1 MTLKLPIKFTNP
13 YSYGGMGLYD
23 LFPTPHAIA
32 PPHAES
38 RGTKRGQ
45 SRGTKRGQSRGT
57 KRGAMRMVVRRHAL
71 RLREPLQTSYGAVV
85 ERELLIVAIADEDG
99 VSGYGEAA
107 PLEAYDG
114 VSITRV
120 EAALERY
127 RPVVEGATG
136 MNGAEI
142 VDACRRVEDLPEAF
156 AAVDLAL
163 WDRAGRRMGRPIAA
177 LVTDTPALTVPVNAT
192 LSALDRA
199 SAALQAKL
207 AVEQD
212 FRCLKVKVG
221 VGDDAGRV
229 AAVRAVAGPHV
240 ALRID
245 ANGAWSVEQAVR
257 NIEALAPAGLEL
269 VEEPV
274 HGLANVREVRERVAT
289 RVAIDETAA
298 EHGALTAG
306 VADAVCLK
314 ISRCG
319 GISGLLAAA
328 ALVRASGAEV
338 YVASTFDGPLG
349 VAAGVH
355 AAAALA
361 SRGPLP
367 ACGLATLSMF
377 EGLAN
382 PLAPLHGEI
391 AVPAG
396 PGLGVEP
403 L

>member
-1 MTLKLPIKFTNP
+1 MK
-13 YSYGGMGLYD
+13 MD
-23 LFPTPHAIA
+23 
-32 PPHAES
+32 
-38 RGTKRGQ
+38 
-45 SRGTKRGQSRGT
+45 
-57 KRGAMRMVVRRHAL
+57 VRRHAL
-71 RLREPLQTSYGAVV
+71 RLREPLQSAYGAVA
-85 ERELLIVAIADEDG
+85 ERELLIVAIAGEDG

-114 VSITRV
+114 VSIARV

-127 RPVVEGATG
+127 RPVIESVGSGRRTGAGDGADTG
-136 MNGAEI
+136 NMNGSEI
-142 VDACRRVEDLPEAF
+142 VDACRRADDLPEAF
-156 AAVDLAL
+156 AAIDLAL
-163 WDRAGRRMGRPIAA
+163 WDRAGRRAGRPIAS
-177 LVTDTPALTVPVNAT
+177 LLTDTPAPAVPVNAT
-192 LSALDRA
+192 LSAVDRA
-199 SAALQAKL
+199 GAARQAKL

-229 AAVRAVAGPHV
+229 AAVRAVAGPHI
-240 ALRID
+240 ALRVD
-245 ANGAWSVEQAVR
+245 ANGAWDVEQAVR
-257 NIEALAPAGLEL
+257 SIEALAPAGLEL

-274 HGLANVREVRERVAT
+274 HGLAGVREVRDRVAT

-328 ALVRASGAEV
+328 TLVRASGAEV
-338 YVASTFDGPLG
+338 YVASTLDGPLG

-377 EGLAN
+377 EGLDEQ
-382 PLAPLHGEI
+382 LAPVQGEI
-391 AVPAG
+391 AVPRG

>member
-1 MTLKLPIKFTNP
+1 VKL
-13 YSYGGMGLYD
+13 
-23 LFPTPHAIA
+23 A
-32 PPHAES
+32 
-38 RGTKRGQ
+38 
-45 SRGTKRGQSRGT
+45 
-57 KRGAMRMVVRRHAL
+57 VRRHAL
-71 RLREPLQTSYGAVV
+71 WLRHPLQSSYGVV
-85 ERELLIVAIADEDG
+85 SERELLVVSLTDEDG
-99 VSGYGEAA
+99 VTGYGEAA
-107 PLEAYDG
+107 PLPAYDG
-114 VSITRV
+114 VSIERV

-127 RPVVEGATG
+127 RPIVERARE

-142 VDACRRVEDLPEAF
+142 VDACRRADDLPEAF
-156 AAVDLAL
+156 AAIDLAL
-163 WDRAGRRMGRPIAA
+163 WDRAGRRMGRSVAL
-177 LVTDTPALTVPVNAT
+177 LVTDTPASSVPVNAT
-192 LSALDRA
+192 LSTLDRA
-199 SAALQAKL
+199 GAAEQAAR
-207 AVEQD
+207 AVELGFD
-212 FRCLKVKVG
+212 CLKVKVG
-221 VGDDAGRV
+221 VGDDAGRL
-229 AAVRAVAGPHV
+229 AAVRAAAGPHA
-240 ALRID
+240 ALRVD

-257 NIEALAPAGLEL
+257 SIEALSPAGLEL

-274 HGLANVREVRERVAT
+274 HGLAGVREVRDRVAV

-338 YVASTFDGPLG
+338 YVASTLDGPLG

-361 SRGPLP
+361 SRGEGGHSIP
-367 ACGLATLSMF
+367 ACGLATLAMF
-377 EGLAN
+377 DGLAD
-382 PLAPLHGEI
+382 PLAPVHGEI
-391 AVPAG
+391 PVPQG

>member
-1 MTLKLPIKFTNP
+1 
-13 YSYGGMGLYD
+13 
-23 LFPTPHAIA
+23 
-32 PPHAES
+32 
-38 RGTKRGQ
+38 
-45 SRGTKRGQSRGT
+45 
-57 KRGAMRMVVRRHAL
+57 MVVRRHAL
-71 RLREPLQTSYGAVV
+71 RLREPLETSYGSVS
-85 ERELLIVAIADEDG
+85 ERELLIVALTDEDG
-99 VSGYGEAA
+99 VTGYGEAA
-107 PLEAYDG
+107 PLQAYDG
-114 VSITRV
+114 ITLARV
-120 EAALERY
+120 ERALELY
-127 RPVVEGATG
+127 RPVVESAAG

-156 AAVDLAL
+156 AAIDLAL
-163 WDRAGRRMGRPIAA
+163 WDRAGRRSGRAVA
-177 LVTDTPALTVPVNAT
+177 SLVTDTPARTVPVNAT

-199 SAALQAKL
+199 GAAEQARI
-207 AVEQD
+207 AMD
-212 FRCLKVKVG
+212 SGFRCLKVKVG

-229 AAVRAVAGPHV
+229 AAVRATAGPHA
-240 ALRID
+240 ALRVD
-245 ANGAWSVEQAVR
+245 ANGAWDVEQAVR
-257 NIEALAPAGLEL
+257 NIEALAPVGLEL

-274 HGLANVREVRERVAT
+274 HGLAGVREVRGRVAT

-328 ALVRASGAEV
+328 TLVRASGAEV
-338 YVASTFDGPLG
+338 YVASTLDGPLG

-355 AAAALA
+355 VAAALA

-377 EGLAN
+377 EGATDQLT
-382 PLAPLHGEI
+382 PVGGEI
-391 AVPAG
+391 AVPEG
-396 PGLGVEP
+396 GGLGVDP